1 MKQTNRK
8 GTSLLIE
15 RVVVNGTLQDIFVD
29 ETGTIASVGE
39 GTARAFRSEAE
50 TSIDGAGDLALPGLV
65 NTHTHAA
72 MTLLRGY
79 ADDMPLQEWLT
90 QKIWPLEAH
99 LTGQDVYWGTKI
111 ACLEMIRSGT
121 VAFNDM
127 YFFMDEAARAV
138 DEMGLCAVLAYGFI
152 DLFSEEKREAECKV
166 TRDFVSTIHGMKNPR
181 ITAAVGPH
189 AVYTVSPEGL
199 RWVSEF
205 AAEKGIGI
213 HVHLSET
220 EKEVADAVSQWQ
232 KRPVQILD
240 ECGVLTPRTVAAHCC
255 WLDRDECSLLAKR
268 GVHISHNPAS
278 NMKLAT
284 GRAMPYH
291 WLKDAGASVTLGTDG
306 CASNNNLDL
315 FEEMKIASLLQKHA
329 WNSQTLL
336 PAGEALA
343 MATSAGA
350 TALGFGRGVIVPGEP
365 ANLILV
371 DSHAVCNTPLHNIVS
386 NLVYSCSGSAVKTT
400 ICQGIVLMKDRVVP
414 GEEEILAGAAKAA
427 ASLVKRAVEEKEE
440 GVFPPLPDE

>member
-1 MKQTNRK
+1 MKNTHTK

-15 RVVVNGTLQDIFVD
+15 RVSVNGTLQDIFVD

-39 GTARAFRSEAE
+39 GISRTFRGEAE

-72 MTLLRGY
+72 MTLLRGF
-79 ADDMPLQEWLT
+79 ADDMPLQDWLT

-99 LTGQDVYWGTKI
+99 LTGEDVYWGTKL

-138 DEMGLCAVLAYGFI
+138 DEMGLCAVLAYGFL
-152 DLFSEEKREAECKV
+152 DLFSEEKREAECRATERLV
-166 TRDFVSTIHGMKNPR
+166 QSIHRMANPR
-181 ITAAVGPH
+181 IKAAVGPH
-189 AVYTVSPEGL
+189 AVYTVSQEGL

-220 EKEVADAVSQWQ
+220 EKEVNDAVSLWE

-255 WLDRDECSLLAKR
+255 WLDRDECGLVARR
-268 GVHISHNPAS
+268 GVHVSHNPAS
-278 NMKLAT
+278 NMKLST

-291 WLKDAGASVTLGTDG
+291 WLKEAQASVTLGTDG

-350 TALGFGRGVIVPGEP
+350 KALGFGRGVIAPGEP
-365 ANLILV
+365 ANIILV
-371 DSHAVCNTPLHNIVS
+371 DSRAVCNTPLHHATS

-400 ICQGIVLMKDRVVP
+400 ICQGRVLMKDRVVI
-414 GEEEILAGAAKAA
+414 GEEEIVAGAAKAA
-427 ASLVKRAVEEKEE
+427 ASLVKRATEEKEE
-440 GVFPPLPDE
+440 GAFPPLPDK

>member
-1 MKQTNRK
+1 MENIGSRK
-8 GTSLLIE
+8 GSLLVEQVMVDGKI
-15 RVVVNGTLQDIFVD
+15 QDIFID
-29 ETGTIASVGE
+29 ETGMIASIGDAIAREYRGE
-39 GTARAFRSEAE
+39 ADACIEG
-50 TSIDGAGDLALPGLV
+50 GGDLALPGLV

-79 ADDMPLQEWLT
+79 ADDMPLQDWLT
-90 QKIWPLEAH
+90 LKIWPLEAH
-99 LTGQDVYWGTKI
+99 LTGDDVYLGTKL
-111 ACLEMIRSGT
+111 ACLEMIKSGT

-127 YFFMDEAARAV
+127 YFFMEDAARAV
-138 DEMGLCAVLAYGFI
+138 DEMGLCAVLSYGFL
-152 DLFSEEKREAECKV
+152 DLFSEEKREAECRATEQLV
-166 TRDFVSTIHGMKNPR
+166 HSIQGMGNPG
-181 ITAAVGPH
+181 IQAAVGPH

-205 AAEKGIGI
+205 AAEKEIGI
-213 HVHLSET
+213 HIHLSET
-220 EKEVADAVSQWQ
+220 EKEVSDAVTQWK
-232 KRPVQILD
+232 KRPVRILD
-240 ECGVLTPRTVAAHCC
+240 ECGILTPRTVAAHCC

-268 GVHISHNPAS
+268 GVHVSHNPAS

-291 WLKDAGASVTLGTDG
+291 WLKEEGASVTLGTDG

-315 FEEMKIASLLQKHA
+315 FEEMKVASLLQKHA

-350 TALGFGRGVIVPGEP
+350 KALGFGRGIIATGEP

-371 DSHAVCNTPLHNIVS
+371 DSRAVCNTPLHHAAS

-400 ICQGIVLMKDRVVP
+400 ICRGRVLMKDRVVP
-414 GEEEILAGAAKAA
+414 GEEEILGDAAKAA
-427 ASLVKRAVEEKEE
+427 ASLVKRAGEN
-440 GVFPPLPDE
+440 

>member
-1 MKQTNRK
+1 MENIGSRK
-8 GTSLLIE
+8 GSLLVEQVMVDGKI
-15 RVVVNGTLQDIFVD
+15 QDIFID
-29 ETGTIASVGE
+29 ETGMIASIGDAIAREYRGE
-39 GTARAFRSEAE
+39 ADACIEG
-50 TSIDGAGDLALPGLV
+50 GGDLALPGLV

-79 ADDMPLQEWLT
+79 ADDMPLQDWLT
-90 QKIWPLEAH
+90 LKIWPLEAH
-99 LTGQDVYWGTKI
+99 LTGDDVYLGTKL
-111 ACLEMIRSGT
+111 ACLEMIKSGT

-127 YFFMDEAARAV
+127 YFFMEDAARAV
-138 DEMGLCAVLAYGFI
+138 DEMGLCAVLSYGFL
-152 DLFSEEKREAECKV
+152 DLFSEEKREAECRATEQLV
-166 TRDFVSTIHGMKNPR
+166 HSIQGMGNPG
-181 ITAAVGPH
+181 IQAAVGPH

-205 AAEKGIGI
+205 AAEKEIGI
-213 HVHLSET
+213 HIHLSET
-220 EKEVADAVSQWQ
+220 EKEVSDAVTQWK
-232 KRPVQILD
+232 KRPVRILD
-240 ECGVLTPRTVAAHCC
+240 ECGILTPRTVAAHCC

-268 GVHISHNPAS
+268 GVHVSHNPAS

-291 WLKDAGASVTLGTDG
+291 WLKEEGASVTLGTDG

-315 FEEMKIASLLQKHA
+315 FEEMKVASLLQKHA

-350 TALGFGRGVIVPGEP
+350 KALGFGRGIIATGEP

-371 DSHAVCNTPLHNIVS
+371 DSRAVCNTPLYHAAS

-400 ICQGIVLMKDRVVP
+400 ICRGRVLMKDRVVP
-414 GEEEILAGAAKAA
+414 GEEEILGDAAKAA
-427 ASLVKRAVEEKEE
+427 ASLVKRAGEN
-440 GVFPPLPDE
+440 